1 MNQNPNARV
10 GVVGAGPGDPGLIT
24 VRGRELLASA
34 GVVIMDDFL
43 VDSFAHMLPREA
55 EKYVV
60 GRKVKGFAHLGQEEA
75 CDLLVDRALRGK
87 SVVRLKTGDPFL
99 FGTGCEELIACRGSN
114 IPVEIVPGVSRLF
127 AGPALAGVPLLL
139 RGVAGSV
146 LVLPGSVRGEV
157 ARPAVVEAPHLLDK
171 EPDRQVGIVIRR
183 RKSTGD
189 SVSDVASHQDGGLRI
204 APDESKI
211 ELAGDT
217 AYGQHVRRELES
229 PVGEAK
235 PVANPEDSGI
245 AGGGRLAD
253 EAATTREEFQVDW
266 AVVCRSAETLV
277 FEAVENLAIIRAGLL
292 AGGRSATEPVALI
305 RGRGTVSEIP
315 LVSTVERMEED
326 AASAKLKMPVTAVV
340 GDVVALREHIAQFT
354 DRPLQGI
361 RIALTSQEDAESEE
375 MDRVLRLHGA
385 RPLFLPLVQHTPL
398 AAIEEIIAGLRDDFS
413 RADVLVVDSPRS
425 ARLLATSLERS
436 WLDWRVLPASAQV
449 LGVGGATSRVLES
462 RGLRADSVE
471 RAELSAD
478 AVLAQSGRE
487 AAGLHVLL
495 AGIEGSLRQVGE
507 DLLARGASILDVP
520 LADTQKLLANA
531 LALKNALSRKQV
543 QAVAFSSPED
553 VRVAVEAWGS
563 DSARRLLRETF
574 TIAWDVPTAQALRAA
589 GIAPDATAPR
599 GDADSLVAMLCE
611 KADNIRG

>member
-34 GVVIMDDFL
+34 TVVILDDFL
-43 VDSFAHMLPREA
+43 VDSFAHLLPKDA

-60 GRKVKGFAHLGQEEA
+60 GRKVRGFAHLGQEEA

-114 IPVEIVPGVSRLF
+114 LPVEIVPGVSRLF

-183 RKSTGD
+183 RKGSGEHGQDAAAHAAGVRLSADD
-189 SVSDVASHQDGGLRI
+189 SKV
-204 APDESKI
+204 

-217 AYGQHVRRELES
+217 AYGQHIRRELES

-235 PVANPEDSGI
+235 PVASAEDSGI
-245 AGGGRLAD
+245 AGGARLAD
-253 EAATTREEFQVDW
+253 EPPQTREEFQVDW

-277 FEAVENLAIIRAGLL
+277 FEAVENLAVIRDGLL
-292 AGGRSATEPVALI
+292 TGGRSATEPVALI
-305 RGRGTVSEIP
+305 RGRGTVSEVP
-315 LVSTVERMEED
+315 LISTVEKMEED
-326 AASAKLKMPVTAVV
+326 ASAARMKMPVTAVV

-361 RIALTSQEDAESEE
+361 RIALTAQEDAESEE
-375 MDRVLRLHGA
+375 LDRVLRLHGA
-385 RPLFLPLVQHTPL
+385 RPMFLPMVQHTPL
-398 AAIEEIIAGLRDDFS
+398 SAIEEIVSGLREDFA
-413 RADVLVVDSPRS
+413 RADVLVVDSPRG
-425 ARLLATSLERS
+425 ARLLAASLERS
-436 WLDWRVLPASAQV
+436 WLDWRVMPATTQV
-449 LGVGGATSRVLES
+449 VGVGAATSRVLEE
-462 RGLRADSVE
+462 RGLRSDSVE
-471 RAELSAD
+471 RSELSAD
-478 AVLAQSGRE
+478 AVLALVERSPR
-487 AAGLHVLL
+487 GLHVLL

-507 DLLARGASILDVP
+507 DLLGRGASILDVP

-531 LALKNALSRKQV
+531 LALKNALVRRQV
-543 QAVAFSSPED
+543 RAVAFSSPED

-563 DSARRLLRETF
+563 EQARKLLRDAF

-599 GDADSLVAMLCE
+599 GDADSFVAMLCE
-611 KADNIRG
+611 RADGIRG